1 MPLKNHTLDIDP
13 GVLKRMRDK
22 DRDDGIGAWFD
33 KGNTIDLRPNEEEDD
48 DFMEL
53 PEESK
58 IGTRLT
64 NVTIK
69 KVILIVLLLM
79 MSTPMFSSTYYFT
92 DEIGVG
98 FEAEQWGAVVQSMS
112 VQGNMTQQNYNE
124 ASAYFLREKWTD
136 IEYPILNMSAKFLND
151 PSNKYIYIWT
161 AGPAAFAGLRN
172 SEKNLGIGSIEAI
185 TMEGKR
191 QVETRIQI
199 SLRSGEIFKAWLGL
213 AKTFT
218 VCILLTICSMSF
230 TNDFNAFI

>member
-1 MPLKNHTLDIDP
+1 
-13 GVLKRMRDK
+13 MRDK

-112 VQGNMTQQNYNE
+112 VQGNLTQQNYNE
-124 ASAYFLREKWTD
+124 ASAFFLREKWTD

-161 AGPAAFAGLRN
+161 APPSKAAGLRN

-185 TMEGKR
+185 TWEGKR

-199 SLRSGEIFKAWLGL
+199 NLRSGEIFKAWLGL